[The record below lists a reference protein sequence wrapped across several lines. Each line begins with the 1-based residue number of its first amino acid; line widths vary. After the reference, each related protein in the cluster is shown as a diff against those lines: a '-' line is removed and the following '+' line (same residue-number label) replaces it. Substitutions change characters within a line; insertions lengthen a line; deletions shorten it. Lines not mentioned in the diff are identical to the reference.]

1 MLNSSTGVNVH
12 PMLYTV
18 NNMFN
23 LFKRSKR
30 SEFTN
35 EEDLIMENLHYL
47 LNGDFTDNTRVLIE
61 ASGLKSTNMFN
72 DETIDRMVTI
82 IINDNTK

>member
-1 MLNSSTGVNVH
+1 MLNLNTGVNV
-12 PMLYTV
+12 PRMLYTA

-23 LFKRSKR
+23 LFKRNKR

-47 LNGDFTDNTRVLIE
+47 LGGDFTDNTRVRIE
-61 ASGLKSTNMFN
+61 ASELKDTGMFN
-72 DETIDRMVTI
+72 SDTIDRMVAI
-82 IINDNTK
+82 IVKDNTK

>member
-1 MLNSSTGVNVH
+1 
-12 PMLYTV
+12 MLYTA

-47 LNGDFTDNTRVLIE
+47 LGGDFRDNTRVLIE
-61 ASGLKSTNMFN
+61 ASELKNTRMFN
-72 DETIDRMVTI
+72 DDTIDRMVAI
-82 IINDNTK
+82 IIKDNTK